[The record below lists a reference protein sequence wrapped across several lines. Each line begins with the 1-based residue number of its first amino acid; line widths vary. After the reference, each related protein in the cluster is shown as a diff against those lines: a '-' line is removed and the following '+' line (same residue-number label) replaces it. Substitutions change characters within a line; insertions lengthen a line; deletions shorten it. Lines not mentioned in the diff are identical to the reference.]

1 MTNLNVLLFDIVSII
16 RQWASVNML
25 YQKICK
31 TDIFNKSAFANRK
44 LIVIYLFFSVVYLS
58 LTLDSPLN
66 NHLVP
71 KA

>member
-25 YQKICK
+25 YQKRCK

-44 LIVIYLFFSVVYLS
+44 LIVIYLFFSVVDLS
-58 LTLDSPLN
+58 LILDRPLDN
-66 NHLVP
+66 YLVP